1 MLTFPLTFAKSND
14 LPYVKVIVGGATVPD
29 VMEISSLITVVSG
42 VIVGAR
48 WLGHFSS
55 EIVQTL
61 TSFYG
66 VTYMLGIYDRR
77 LYWKL

>member
-29 VMEISSLITVVSG
+29 AMEISSFISVVSG
-42 VIVGAR
+42 VIADVR
-48 WLGHFSS
+48 WKGHFSS
-55 EIVQTL
+55 KIVLTL

-66 VTYMLGIYDRR
+66 VTYMLGIYGRR
-77 LYWKL
+77 LY